1 MNVTEYNENI
11 ADVDNGSFGINIGRK
26 IVKYLVGSVFGS
38 VMAIALTAL
47 FSFIMTINAVPDE
60 AVNIFPYII
69 IIGGAFVTGV
79 TATAKIGLNGMLN
92 GALSGFVFFIIQML
106 ISLLFK
112 NGSIFTSSLLIYLII
127 DIISGS
133 IGGISAVNIF
143 KIKNR

>member
-1 MNVTEYNENI
+1 MNVTEYSENI
-11 ADVDNGSFGINIGRK
+11 ADAENGSFGINIGRK
-26 IVKYLVGSVFGS
+26 AVKYLIGSVFG
-38 VMAIALTAL
+38 MAVVIALTAL

-69 IIGGAFVTGV
+69 VVGGAFITGV
-79 TATAKIGLNGMLN
+79 TAAAKIGLNGMLN
-92 GALSGFVFFIIQML
+92 GALSGFVFFIIQTL

-127 DIISGS
+127 DVISGA

-143 KIKNR
+143 KTKSR